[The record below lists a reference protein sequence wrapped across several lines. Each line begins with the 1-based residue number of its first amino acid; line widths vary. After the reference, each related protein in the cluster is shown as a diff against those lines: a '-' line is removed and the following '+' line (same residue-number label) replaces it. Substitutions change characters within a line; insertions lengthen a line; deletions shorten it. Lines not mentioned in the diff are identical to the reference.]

1 MKGHALFRSIKV
13 LASLIAFFVERASI
27 EVCVLGA
34 ISFVFSCAVGLA
46 SGSTPM
52 SGSVSNES
60 G

>member
-1 MKGHALFRSIKV
+1 MKGQVLFRSIKV
-13 LASLIAFFVERASI
+13 LATLIALFVERAFF

-34 ISFVFSCAVGLA
+34 ILFVFSCAVGLA

-52 SGSVSNES
+52 SSSVSNES